1 MNHSHAMRKSCQGA
15 AEPLHPF
22 IFNNNK
28 QGSPFHLPQIS
39 LVFKVVFFCSCCCIN
54 LLKEVPYH
62 MISLPEIM
70 SSLGAQQSECDCN
83 NGNDG
88 VEYEAINHHRYHHM
102 DLDQHLFHTS
112 FWPFVFISYLLH
124 SQPPSQPRLD
134 RPPLHQDQHPMNSN
148 TAWTCGWGQ
157 HDFVDAVAQEAA
169 QLWDAPRSSIHP
181 KPVG

>member
-1 MNHSHAMRKSCQGA
+1 
-15 AEPLHPF
+15 
-22 IFNNNK
+22 
-28 QGSPFHLPQIS
+28 
-39 LVFKVVFFCSCCCIN
+39 
-54 LLKEVPYH
+54 
-62 MISLPEIM
+62 MISPPEIM

-148 TAWTCGWGQ
+148 TAWTCGWGWL
-157 HDFVDAVAQEAA
+157 DSCCPGGSTT
-169 QLWDAPRSSIHP
+169 LGCPRSSIHP
-181 KPVG
+181 KPVGWFRTALAFNPWEQSPAHTDAHAYTHPTYKIFI